1 MYSLWRRPLSSH
13 IPPLESV
20 EKEVDERERERKR
33 AREPDGGKSLLSS
46 SHATESSGD
55 GGQRD
60 IVHLASVRQ
69 WSLPSYSLEEDSV
82 GQKTKVSGGSYAEE
96 TSPGLRIA
104 YFLWSRTLWEILRIH
119 FGSRQ
124 ASLVGLTENFEEDL
138 YFVHGLV
145 L

>member
-124 ASLVGLTENFEEDL
+124 ASHVGLTEYFEQNL
-138 YFVHGLV
+138 YFVPN
-145 L
+145 